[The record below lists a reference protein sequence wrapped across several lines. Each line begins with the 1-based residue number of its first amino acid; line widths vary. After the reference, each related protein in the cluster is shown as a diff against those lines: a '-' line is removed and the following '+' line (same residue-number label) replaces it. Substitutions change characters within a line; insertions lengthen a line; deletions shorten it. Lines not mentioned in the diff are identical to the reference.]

1 MALSYSNVKLSK
13 WPGLKSQ
20 WITVPSWYFDVFS
33 INFALQKFNNTLITV
48 DVSYSILWSL
58 NIHSKRQARKSPR
71 LVTSNDI
78 EPNVL
83 PNRDESVGS
92 TESVEDIYDEIGPPN
107 GFYSQTAIT
116 KILLF
121 PWEDCIRKLLKL
133 CVRSSWIWYSTRFE
147 IWDFCIP
154 FTHFGICYLFNW
166 MYDTF

>member
-83 PNRDESVGS
+83 PNRDESV
-92 TESVEDIYDEIGPPN
+92 EDIYDEIGPPRFCYFHEKIASESCLN
-107 GFYSQTAIT
+107 LVLGLVEFGIQLVLKFESFVSPSRISVFAI
-116 KILLF
+116 
-121 PWEDCIRKLLKL
+121 
-133 CVRSSWIWYSTRFE
+133 YSTE
-147 IWDFCIP
+147 CM
-154 FTHFGICYLFNW
+154 THFKL
-166 MYDTF
+166 